1 LKTEREKMKALLITA
16 AFLGAWW
23 AAETMPVTISAIIG
37 LTILAGFFAGAVALG
52 VKWVRNV

>member
-1 LKTEREKMKALLITA
+1 MKALFITA

-23 AAETMPVTISAIIG
+23 VVESMPATISAIVG
-37 LTILAGFFAGAVALG
+37 LTILAGFFAGAIALG